1 MTEFDYKGALVNL
14 LARIHRDGGQYTNS
28 WGLEKSCQDADLII
42 SELLPAHPHNPKLAA
57 DRQIV
62 AWIVYREG
70 EPPLL
75 TWSKPSAR
83 GVHCQPLEISK
94 VYKV

>member
-1 MTEFDYKGALVNL
+1 MTEFDYKGALMNL
-14 LARIHRDGGQYTNS
+14 LARIHRDGGQYTTTH
-28 WGLEKSCQDADLII
+28 GIAKSVEDADLIV
-42 SELLPAHPHNPKLAA
+42 SELLPAHPGNPKLAA

-83 GVHCQPLEISK
+83 GVHCQPLEISR
-94 VYKV
+94 VYRV

>member
-1 MTEFDYKGALVNL
+1 MNDFDYKTALLNL
-14 LARIHRDGGQYTNS
+14 LARIHRDGGQYT
-28 WGLEKSCQDADLII
+28 GAHGIAKSVEDADLIV

-57 DRQIV
+57 NRQIV

-75 TWSKPSAR
+75 TWTKPSAK
-83 GVHCQPLEISK
+83 GTHCQPLEVSK
-94 VYKV
+94 VYGA